1 MFVYGCGWQRVRVR
15 VVNVGWSNTDAQ
27 QVWKFKGHYL
37 APNSMNQTNFEIGRT
52 GKFEPSSF
60 HRSKRSPSP
69 FRICAPSNLLL
80 NCCSPCK
87 EVQGN
92 FDCSCIYVAKT
103 AWLGRRGHP
112 TASLIVQIIKPA
124 LIPHSFSCIVAR
136 GGDNK
141 IILPLDIGFANVH

>member
-15 VVNVGWSNTDAQ
+15 VENVGWSNTDAQ
-27 QVWKFKGHYL
+27 QVWNFKGHYL
-37 APNSMNQTNFEIGRT
+37 APNSMNQIKVEEPSGRT
-52 GKFEPSSF
+52 GKLNHELLEPSIQKEVLALPDLCSIE
-60 HRSKRSPSP
+60 P
-69 FRICAPSNLLL
+69 LL

-141 IILPLDIGFANVH
+141 IILPS